1 MDPKEQTYYEIILER
16 CRATG
21 PGHWVMRKDNGQK
34 MVVDLS
40 QTEAKPGGYDWER
53 REKHIAVGETWLQVF
68 ARLPKED

>member
-1 MDPKEQTYYEIILER
+1 
-16 CRATG
+16 
-21 PGHWVMRKDNGQK
+21 MRKDNGQK